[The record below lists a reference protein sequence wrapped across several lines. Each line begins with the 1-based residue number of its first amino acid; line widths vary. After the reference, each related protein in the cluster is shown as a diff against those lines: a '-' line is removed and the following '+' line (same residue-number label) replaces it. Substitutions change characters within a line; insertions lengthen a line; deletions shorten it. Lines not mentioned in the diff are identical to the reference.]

1 MKKRSLALV
10 LTSLVLTGALIGC
23 GSSSK
28 ESTSNTS
35 ETLKVGMVTDSGTI
49 DDKSFNQGAWE
60 GIEKAKKELGITDKY
75 LQPDGET
82 LADYSARI
90 KDLYDG
96 EFKFI
101 VAPGFKF
108 EQAIFEAQDK
118 YKDAKFV
125 IIDGSPNNGLEGSE
139 KVEKVG
145 DNTVAISFAEE
156 QSGFMAG
163 VAAALELKEGDL
175 GFVGGMKIPA
185 VQKYN
190 WGFQQGVQYANE
202 KLGTKMTIKAENV
215 IYQGTFNSADAGQQ
229 LAATMYDRGV
239 KAVFAAAGGTGSGV
253 ITEAKT
259 RAKQGQKVWAIGV
272 DTDQYSEGE
281 YESGK
286 SAILTSAMKKID
298 VTTYNLIKDELDGN
312 FPGGKSL
319 VLDATTGSVGI
330 PNENPNLSKETTDK
344 CAEVFEKVKN
354 GEITISKEQGN
365 LID

>member
-1 MKKRSLALV
+1 VKKKALALF
-10 LTSLVLTGALIGC
+10 LTGLLLTGALTGC
-23 GSSSK
+23 GSSTKEGSK
-28 ESTSNTS
+28 KEA
-35 ETLKVGMVTDSGTI
+35 LKVGMVTDSGTI

-60 GIEKAKKELGITDKY
+60 GIKKAEKELGVKSNY

-82 LADYSARI
+82 LADYMTKI
-90 KDLYDG
+90 KDLNDG

-108 EQAIFEAQDK
+108 EQAIFEAQEK
-118 YKDAKFV
+118 YKDAKFI
-125 IIDGSPNNGLEGSE
+125 IIDGSPNNGLEGDKKE
-139 KVEKVG
+139 AKVG
-145 DNTVAISFAEE
+145 DNTVAVSFAEE

-190 WGFQQGVQYANE
+190 YGFQQGVQYANE
-202 KLGTKMTIKAENV
+202 KLGTKMTIKPENV

-259 RAKQGQKVWAIGV
+259 RAKKGEKIWAIGV

-298 VTTYNLIKDELDGN
+298 TTTYSLIKDELDGN

-319 VLDATTGSVGI
+319 VLDATKDSVGI

-344 CAEVFEKVKN
+344 CSEVFEKVKS
-354 GEITISKEQGN
+354 GEITVSKEQGN
-365 LID
+365 LIG